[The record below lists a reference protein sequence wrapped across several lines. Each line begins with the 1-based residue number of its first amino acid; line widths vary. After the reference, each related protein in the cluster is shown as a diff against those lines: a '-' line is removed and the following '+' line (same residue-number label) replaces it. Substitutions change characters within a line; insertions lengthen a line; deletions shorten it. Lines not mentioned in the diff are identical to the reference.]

1 MKKDDIE
8 VIRQK
13 HLDKINSDG
22 LRLKNLPNFI
32 FLCGGDIR
40 RKESEIQ
47 EQRFFSSMRGAIYEL
62 LLLNS
67 SIFNRVK
74 LAEDTKNWSD
84 HGTINNLIDFELA
97 IADMAGVI
105 ILILEGPGA
114 YAELG
119 SFSVLPSLSEKL
131 ILVVNQEII
140 DKKSFIH
147 LGPIKYLDDNNRV
160 VLRYDWPVKYIVN
173 GQTNIKTYIE
183 ESPEDVFKK
192 ANIILEN
199 ILEKEK
205 QISLVS
211 PVFDTSKKGHL
222 CFLIGDLIYNFC
234 SLKLR
239 EIKDYI
245 SVYFDQYEITDK
257 EVKECLFILENFDF
271 IKECDF
277 GDKYYSPSNI
287 NNGFIKYSYNDA
299 GYKNTFSDIRKTL
312 LKLYEEYDISR
323 FHAYKKGML

>member
-8 VIRQK
+8 SIRQR
-13 HLDKINSDG
+13 HLDKINLDG

-32 FLCGGDIR
+32 FLCGGDIG
-40 RKESEIQ
+40 RKKLSDQ
-47 EQRFFSSMRGAIYEL
+47 EQYFFNSMRGAIYDL
-62 LLLNS
+62 LLS
-67 SIFNRVK
+67 RRAIFDRVK
-74 LAEDTKNWSD
+74 LAEDTKNWAE

-140 DKKSFIH
+140 DKESFIH

-173 GQTNIKTYIE
+173 GRTNIKTYIDE
-183 ESPEDVFKK
+183 NPTVITRK

-205 QISLVS
+205 QISVVS
-211 PVFDTSKKGHL
+211 PSFDTSRKGHL

-234 SLKLR
+234 SLRLR
-239 EIKDYI
+239 EIKDYV
-245 SVYFDQYEITDK
+245 SVYFEQYHITDK
-257 EVKECLFILENFDF
+257 EVKECLFILENFEF

-277 GDKYYSPSNI
+277 GDKYYSPSNT
-287 NNGFIKYSYNDA
+287 NKGFIKYSYSDA
-299 GYKNTFSDIRKTL
+299 EYNNSFSDIRKFL
-312 LKLYEEYDISR
+312 LKLYEEYDVSR
-323 FHAYKKGML
+323 FHAYEKGML